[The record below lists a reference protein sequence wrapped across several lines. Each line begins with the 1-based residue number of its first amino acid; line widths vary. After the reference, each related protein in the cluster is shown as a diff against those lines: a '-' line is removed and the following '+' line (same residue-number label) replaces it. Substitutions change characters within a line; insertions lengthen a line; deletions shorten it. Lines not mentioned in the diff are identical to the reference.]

1 MIAPTFNVAGVL
13 TRPSSDG
20 PLHQQNTCITAIGH
34 VDDASVVNVDK
45 TVGVERA
52 CSGSGDSISTAVKLQ
67 LLLIIALQ
75 THMCDRREL
84 QASYGSIGRSNIRAR
99 TKRTG
104 MEP

>member
-20 PLHQQNTCITAIGH
+20 PLHQQNTAITAIGH

-45 TVGVERA
+45 TAGVERA
-52 CSGSGDSISTAVKLQ
+52 CGGSRDSISTAVKLQ
-67 LLLIIALQ
+67 LLLIALR
-75 THMCDRREL
+75 THMCFRREL